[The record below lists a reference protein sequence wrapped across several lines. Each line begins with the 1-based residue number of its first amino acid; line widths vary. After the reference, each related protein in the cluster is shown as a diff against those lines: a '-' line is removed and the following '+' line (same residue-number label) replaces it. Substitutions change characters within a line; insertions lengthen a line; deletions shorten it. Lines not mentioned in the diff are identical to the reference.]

1 LIPESFEFQN
11 VAALNVVYVLDARQ
25 IICQRQ
31 VCVES
36 PKSIEIYMSE
46 DLEVP
51 SLAADIVAAFVSNNK
66 LSPSE
71 VPQLILSVHKALM
84 EAGAPTAEPDP
95 APTPAVSIKKSITPD
110 HLISLEDG
118 KKYKSLKRHLTS
130 RGMTPDEYRTKWGLP
145 KDYPMV
151 AASYSAQRSNLA
163 KTLGLGRKALADAP
177 EVEAP
182 KAKAATKRKARAS
195 A

>member
-1 LIPESFEFQN
+1 MF
-11 VAALNVVYVLDARQ
+11 
-25 IICQRQ
+25 
-31 VCVES
+31 
-36 PKSIEIYMSE
+36 MSE

-66 LSPSE
+66 LSPAE
-71 VPQLILSVHKALM
+71 LPPLIISVHKALM

-130 RGMTPDEYRTKWGLP
+130 RGMTPDEYRAKWGLP

-163 KTLGLGRKALADAP
+163 KTLGLGRKALADTP
-177 EVEAP
+177 QVEAT
-182 KAKAATKRKARAS
+182 KAKAPAKRKARAT

>member
-1 LIPESFEFQN
+1 
-11 VAALNVVYVLDARQ
+11 
-25 IICQRQ
+25 
-31 VCVES
+31 
-36 PKSIEIYMSE
+36 MSE

-66 LSPSE
+66 LAPSE
-71 VPQLILSVHKALM
+71 LPQLILSVHKALT
-84 EAGAPTAEPDP
+84 EAGAPVAEPDP
-95 APTPAVSIKKSITPD
+95 APTPAISIKKSVTAD

-130 RGMTPDEYRTKWGLP
+130 RGMTPDEYRAKWGLP

-177 EVEAP
+177 DVEAT
-182 KAKAATKRKARAS
+182 KAKTPAKRKARVS

>member
-1 LIPESFEFQN
+1 MF
-11 VAALNVVYVLDARQ
+11 
-25 IICQRQ
+25 
-31 VCVES
+31 
-36 PKSIEIYMSE
+36 MSE

-66 LSPSE
+66 LSPAE
-71 VPQLILSVHKALM
+71 LPQLIISVHKALT
-84 EAGAPTAEPDP
+84 EAGAPMAEPDP

-130 RGMTPDEYRTKWGLP
+130 RGMTPDEYRVKWGLP

-177 EVEAP
+177 EIEAP
-182 KAKAATKRKARAS
+182 KGKVAAKRKARGA

>member
-1 LIPESFEFQN
+1 L
-11 VAALNVVYVLDARQ
+11 Y
-25 IICQRQ
+25 
-31 VCVES
+31 VES
-36 PKSIEIYMSE
+36 ANSIEIFMSE

-66 LSPSE
+66 LAPAE
-71 VPQLILSVHKALM
+71 LPQLILSVHKALK
-84 EAGAPTAEPDP
+84 EAGAPIAEPDP
-95 APTPAVSIKKSITPD
+95 APTPAISVKKSITPD

-130 RGMTPDEYRTKWGLP
+130 RGMTPDEYRAKWGLP

-177 EVEAP
+177 AADAAKGKAP
-182 KAKAATKRKARAS
+182 AKRKARAS

>member
-1 LIPESFEFQN
+1 MFMP
-11 VAALNVVYVLDARQ
+11 
-25 IICQRQ
+25 
-31 VCVES
+31 
-36 PKSIEIYMSE
+36 E

-66 LSPSE
+66 LSPAE
-71 VPQLILSVHKALM
+71 LPPLILSVHKALKD
-84 EAGAPTAEPDP
+84 AGAPIAEPDP
-95 APTPAVSIKKSITPD
+95 APTPAVSVKKSITAD

-130 RGMTPDEYRTKWGLP
+130 RGMTPDEYRVKWGLP

-163 KTLGLGRKALADAP
+163 KTLGLGRKALASAS

-182 KAKAATKRKARAS
+182 KAKTPVKRKARAS

>member
-1 LIPESFEFQN
+1 
-11 VAALNVVYVLDARQ
+11 
-25 IICQRQ
+25 
-31 VCVES
+31 
-36 PKSIEIYMSE
+36 M
-46 DLEVP
+46 
-51 SLAADIVAAFVSNNK
+51 
-66 LSPSE
+66 
-71 VPQLILSVHKALM
+71 
-84 EAGAPTAEPDP
+84 AEPDP
-95 APTPAVSIKKSITPD
+95 APTPAVSVKKSITPD

-130 RGMTPDEYRTKWGLP
+130 RGMTPDEYRAKWGLP

-182 KAKAATKRKARAS
+182 KAKAPVKRKARAS